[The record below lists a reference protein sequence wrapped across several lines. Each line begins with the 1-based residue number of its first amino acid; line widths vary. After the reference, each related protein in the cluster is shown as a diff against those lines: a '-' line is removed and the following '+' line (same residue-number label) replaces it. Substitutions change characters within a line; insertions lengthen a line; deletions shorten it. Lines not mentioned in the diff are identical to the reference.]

1 MANQTRPDISF
12 DVSSIAVSLK
22 NATYK
27 DIANI
32 NKVIRKVKNHHLSLQ
47 FFGLGKATKIVAY
60 TDAAFANLSDGGS
73 QGAYLIFLVNKS
85 GHCSL
90 LSWKSKRIVRIVRS
104 ALAAECLALS
114 ECIDAAIYTSMLY
127 KQLMFGD
134 MKSTVPEI
142 EIITDS
148 RSLCDAI
155 KSVKNVSERRLRVD
169 IGAVKEALKRNDIHK
184 ISWVKSNLQLAD
196 CLTKHGASNEKLLQV
211 LKCNKL
217 PT

>member
-1 MANQTRPDISF
+1 
-12 DVSSIAVSLK
+12 
-22 NATYK
+22 
-27 DIANI
+27 
-32 NKVIRKVKNHHLSLQ
+32 
-47 FFGLGKATKIVAY
+47 
-60 TDAAFANLSDGGS
+60 
-73 QGAYLIFLVNKS
+73 
-85 GHCSL
+85 
-90 LSWKSKRIVRIVRS
+90 
-104 ALAAECLALS
+104 
-114 ECIDAAIYTSMLY
+114 
-127 KQLMFGD
+127 

-184 ISWVKSNLQLAD
+184 ISWVKSSLQLAD